1 MLSLIQILLQDAPS
15 GPPLGGWYVGL
26 AIGFVIV
33 LVVVVVVASIL
44 NSAQTINQ
52 QARVAIDALDD
63 GYRNTLGMWDVAT
76 VDEHAMHI
84 LHSAQSVRQV
94 LGG

>member
-1 MLSLIQILLQDAPS
+1 MSLILTLLQQDAPA

-26 AIGFVIV
+26 AIGFAIV

-63 GYRNTLGMWDVAT
+63 GYRNTLGMWDVST
-76 VDEHAMHI
+76 VDEHATHI
-84 LHSAQSVRQV
+84 LQSAQSVRQV